1 MRTFKAFRG
10 VSFKRAGHLVS
21 LTCVVRLSLNL
32 GHVGKSEW
40 ESRGEKKGARLF
52 RTLLHMKTTT
62 STFLLEPLRNTFTL
76 LKCKIFEAL

>member
-10 VSFKRAGHLVS
+10 ISFKRAGHLVS
-21 LTCVVRLSLNL
+21 LTCVRT
-32 GHVGKSEW
+32 W
-40 ESRGEKKGARLF
+40 ASRNGNHAVKKKGARLF

-76 LKCKIFEAL
+76 LKCKISEAL

>member
-40 ESRGEKKGARLF
+40 ESRGEQKKGAPVSYSPTHENYYFHFLT
-52 RTLLHMKTTT
+52 RTLT
-62 STFLLEPLRNTFTL
+62 
-76 LKCKIFEAL
+76 